1 MDEFWGECTAKLKQ
15 ALTEKEIDSSI
26 SVLHYHKKN
35 SVLKLLAPNQYVLD
49 HVRNNLLEDI
59 KACLICADT
68 GLTEVRLDIGSYELE
83 RKPVKTIAPVKTEES
98 TEKPSSFDIDEEI
111 SKPNEL
117 FTFENHIEGKSN
129 QIARAA
135 ALNVGKEPGSF
146 NPLYIYGGV
155 GLGKTHLMHAAGN
168 EIIRNFPNAKVF
180 YITSERFV
188 IDLIKAI
195 KNNEI
200 NEFKQLY
207 RSVDALLIDDI
218 QFLAKKQQSQEEF
231 FHTYNE
237 LIGVG
242 CQIIITSDR
251 IPDAMND
258 IDDRLKSRF
267 KGGLT
272 TLIDVP
278 ELETRVAILLKKAFD
293 IGVHLPDEVAFFIAN
308 LVRSNVRDL
317 EGALQQIAA
326 ASRFTQSKINLD
338 LAQKTFKDLLSHRQ
352 KQLTVENIQQV
363 VAKYFKIR
371 VSDLFSKTRS
381 QDIARPRQFAMYF
394 CKEYTDASYPNIG
407 DQFGGRDHSTVIH
420 ACNKIKELVNSNM
433 KAREDHDNLNKIF
446 GG

>member
-1 MDEFWGECTAKLKQ
+1 MDEFWRGCLEKLKEIM
-15 ALTEKEIDSSI
+15 TEKEIDSSI

-35 SVLKLLAPNQYVLD
+35 SVLKLLAPNQYVLE
-49 HVRNNLLEDI
+49 HIRSNLLDDI
-59 KACLICADT
+59 KSCLISADT
-68 GLTEVRLDIGSYELE
+68 GLTDVRLDIGSYELE
-83 RKPVKTIAPVKTEES
+83 KKPFNSKEPFRIVETEE
-98 TEKPSSFDIDEEI
+98 TPPPLDIYEEI
-111 SKPNEL
+111 SRPNEL
-117 FTFENHIEGKSN
+117 FTFDNHIEGKSN

-135 ALNVGKEPGSF
+135 AINVGKEPGSF

-168 EIIRNFPNAKVF
+168 EIIKNFPSARVF

-195 KNNEI
+195 KDNQI

-278 ELETRVAILLKKAFD
+278 ELETRVAILLKKASD
-293 IGVHLPDEVAFFIAN
+293 IGVHLPDNVAFFIAN

-326 ASRFTQSKINLD
+326 ASRFTQSEIDLV
-338 LAQKTFKDLLSHRQ
+338 LAQDTFRDLMSHRK

-371 VSDLFSKTRS
+371 VSDLFSKSRS
-381 QDIARPRQFAMYF
+381 RDITRPRQFAMYF
-394 CKEYTDASYPNIG
+394 CKEYTDTSYPNIG

-420 ACNKIKELVNSNM
+420 ACKKIKELIESDL
-433 KAREDHDNLNKIF
+433 KAREDHDNLNKVF

>member
-83 RKPVKTIAPVKTEES
+83 KKPVKTIDPVKAEES

-326 ASRFTQSKINLD
+326 ASRFTQSKIDLD

>member
-1 MDEFWGECTAKLKQ
+1 MDAFWVSCMEKLKEIM
-15 ALTEKEIDSSI
+15 TEKELDSSI

-49 HVRNNLLEDI
+49 HIRSNLLDDI
-59 KACLICADT
+59 KSCLISKDT
-68 GLTEVRLDIGSYELE
+68 GLTDVRLDIGSYELDQ
-83 RKPVKTIAPVKTEES
+83 KSSISTQPVSTEEDNKTS
-98 TEKPSSFDIDEEI
+98 DSQDICDEI
-111 SKPNEL
+111 SKPNHL
-117 FTFENHIEGKSN
+117 FTFDNHIEGKSN

-135 ALNVGKEPGSF
+135 ALNVGKEPGSY

-168 EIIRNFPNAKVF
+168 EIIKRFPNAKVF
-180 YITSERFV
+180 YVTSERFV

-195 KNNEI
+195 KDNQI

-218 QFLAKKQQSQEEF
+218 QFLSKKQQSQEEF

-237 LIGVG
+237 LIGGG

-278 ELETRVAILLKKAFD
+278 ELETRVAILLRKSAD
-293 IGVHLPDEVAFFIAN
+293 IDVQLPDEVAFFIAN

-317 EGALQQIAA
+317 EGALHQIAA
-326 ASRFTQSKINLD
+326 AARFTESKISLD
-338 LAQKTFKDLLSHRQ
+338 LAQKTFRDLLSHRQ

-371 VSDLFSKTRS
+371 VSDLFSKSRTR
-381 QDIARPRQFAMYF
+381 DITRPRQFAMYF

-420 ACNKIKELVNSNM
+420 ACKKIKELIKSDH
-433 KAREDHDNLNKIF
+433 KAHEDYENLNKIF

>member
-326 ASRFTQSKINLD
+326 ASRFTQSKIDLD

>member
-1 MDEFWGECTAKLKQ
+1 MDEFWGDCIEKLKEVM
-15 ALTEKEIDSSI
+15 TKKEIDSSI
-26 SVLHYHKKN
+26 SVLHCHKKN
-35 SVLKLLAPNQYVLD
+35 SVLKLLAPNQYVLE
-49 HVRNNLLEDI
+49 HIRSNLLDDI
-59 KACLICADT
+59 KSCLISADT
-68 GLTEVRLDIGSYELE
+68 GLTDVRLDIGSYEIE
-83 RKPVKTIAPVKTEES
+83 EKAFKTGETAEAPV
-98 TEKPSSFDIDEEI
+98 PLNIYEEI
-111 SKPNEL
+111 SRPNEL
-117 FTFENHIEGKSN
+117 FTFDNHIEGKSN

-168 EIIRNFPNAKVF
+168 EIIRNFPDAKVF
-180 YITSERFV
+180 CITSERFV

-195 KNNEI
+195 KDNQI

-258 IDDRLKSRF
+258 IGDRLKSRF

-278 ELETRVAILLKKAFD
+278 ELETRVAILLKKASH
-293 IGVHLPDEVAFFIAN
+293 IGVHLPDNVAFFIAN

-317 EGALQQIAA
+317 EGALQQITA
-326 ASRFTQSKINLD
+326 ASRFTQSEIDLV
-338 LAQKTFKDLLSHRQ
+338 LAQETFRDLMSHRK

-371 VSDLFSKTRS
+371 VSDLFSKSRS

-394 CKEYTDASYPNIG
+394 CKEYTDTSYPNIG

-420 ACNKIKELVNSNM
+420 ACNKIRELIGSDL

>member
-1 MDEFWGECTAKLKQ
+1 MDEFWGECIEKLREVM
-15 ALTEKEIDSSI
+15 TEKEIDSSI
-26 SVLHYHKKN
+26 SVLHCHRKN
-35 SVLKLLAPNQYVLD
+35 SVLKLLAPNQYVLE
-49 HVRNNLLEDI
+49 HIRSNLLDDI
-59 KACLICADT
+59 KSCLISTDT
-68 GLTEVRLDIGSYELE
+68 GLTDVRLDIGSYELE
-83 RKPVKTIAPVKTEES
+83 KKSFRTTE
-98 TEKPSSFDIDEEI
+98 SFTGETAETPPLDIYEEI
-111 SKPNEL
+111 SRPNEI
-117 FTFENHIEGKSN
+117 FTFDNHIEGKSN

-195 KNNEI
+195 KDNQI

-237 LIGVG
+237 LIGIG

-251 IPDAMND
+251 IPDAMNN

-278 ELETRVAILLKKAFD
+278 ELETRVAILLKKASH
-293 IGVHLPDEVAFFIAN
+293 IGIDLPDNVAFFIAN

-326 ASRFTQSKINLD
+326 ASRFTQSKIDLV
-338 LAQKTFKDLLSHRQ
+338 LAQETFRDLMSHRK

-371 VSDLFSKTRS
+371 VSDLFSKSRS
-381 QDIARPRQFAMYF
+381 QDITRPRQFAMYF
-394 CKEYTDASYPNIG
+394 CKEYTDTSYPNIG

-420 ACNKIKELVNSNM
+420 ACNKIRELIESNL